1 MKATSEGRSTGI
13 AGQGDTARG
22 NVDACNCNVQ
32 EARRR
37 ERVCRGGLESRK
49 VWVGCGAPQ
58 KRDRPPGAMSAWACL
73 ALVLVAKRHERGKGD
88 GSFRVVVNG
97 GATMVGTVIQTGSV
111 TRRPHD
117 GGTRTKITRGA
128 CTARTTC
135 SSAQHPVERERE
147 RVQTDLE
154 ARKAKG
160 AYWMPAR
167 RGAEQMCRHGLDR
180 PAAGGDR

>member
-88 GSFRVVVNG
+88 GPFRVVVNG
-97 GATMVGTVIQTGSV
+97 GRQWLVQSYRQAAL
-111 TRRPHD
+111 P
-117 GGTRTKITRGA
+117 GGRMMEGQGPR
-128 CTARTTC
+128 
-135 SSAQHPVERERE
+135 
-147 RVQTDLE
+147 
-154 ARKAKG
+154 
-160 AYWMPAR
+160 
-167 RGAEQMCRHGLDR
+167 
-180 PAAGGDR
+180 